1 MAELDITMDRS
12 ILLKALKN
20 AEDNNRK
27 KDANKIANILAQ
39 QGSPQTEYNKAA
51 ESIRSFAG
59 GALFE
64 YGDELEAGLRT
75 LVSSGRIGGKDYQ
88 KLRDEL
94 RAKQKAFA
102 EENPKLALGTKI
114 AGGFAIPGGV
124 VASGATKGAS
134 LLKNIGIG
142 SGYGALTGAGAA
154 EEVSDI
160 PRESLESGLIGGGVS
175 GGISTLGRIIAPKL
189 QKGAAELQKQ
199 GVQLTPGQ
207 AFGGTTQVIEQSAES
222 IPVIGKMIKGSRAE
236 SFKEFNKAAVNKAL
250 EPINKQV
257 SKNASGREIIREGQK
272 ILEDK
277 YTELLP
283 KLKFKTDLNVN
294 ASLNRIINNAKEDIT
309 DPGLMRTLQKQIDSF
324 KSKTKNS
331 ISDNSLKR
339 FEEDIKKKVGRYSLS
354 TGEEKALGD
363 ALEDVQKVFEVN
375 LQRQN
380 KELAG
385 ELRNINKAYA
395 GFARVETAM
404 QRARGQDAQ
413 FTPESLAGAVS
424 RLDKSAR
431 RRVSARGDAPLQDIS
446 DIGIDVLGSKVPDS
460 GTPGRLLTTGLLG
473 GGASVIDA
481 TTGGLLTLGSLPYTK
496 GGRAVFNALIKQRPE
511 LIQRTGEGISDI
523 STLLSSPTVLGIEE
537 DVPTINIGSQQF
549 PIR

>member
-1 MAELDITMDRS
+1 MAELDTTMDRS

-27 KDANKIANILAQ
+27 EDANKIANILAKQ
-39 QGSPQTEYNKAA
+39 NSPQTEYNKAA

-88 KLRDEL
+88 NLRDEL

-114 AGGFAIPGGV
+114 AGGFAVPGGV

-142 SGYGALTGAGAA
+142 AGYGGLTGAGAA

-175 GGISTLGRIIAPKL
+175 GGISTLGRLIAPQL

-207 AFGGTTQVIEQSAES
+207 AFGGTTQVLEQSAES
-222 IPVIGKMIKGSRAE
+222 IPVIGKMIKGSRFEA
-236 SFKEFNKAAVNKAL
+236 FKEFNKAAVNKAL

-257 SKNASGREIIREGQK
+257 SKNASGREIIREGQE
-272 ILEDK
+272 ILENQYK
-277 YTELLP
+277 TLLP
-283 KLKFKTDLNVN
+283 KLKFKSDSNVN
-294 ASLNRIINNAKEDIT
+294 ASLNRIINNAKEDLT
-309 DPGLMRTLQKQIDSF
+309 DSQIKTLQKQIDSF
-324 KSKTKNS
+324 KAKSKNPITG
-331 ISDNSLKR
+331 DSLKR
-339 FEEDIKKKVGRYSLS
+339 FEEEVKKKVGRYALS
-354 TGEEKALGD
+354 TGEEKAFGD

-424 RLDKSAR
+424 KLDKSAR
-431 RRVSARGDAPLQDIS
+431 RRVSARGDAPLQEIS

-460 GTPGRLLTTGLLG
+460 GTPGRLLTSGLLG

-511 LIQRTGEGISDI
+511 LVQRAGERISDV
-523 STLLSSPTVLGIEE
+523 STLLSSPAVLGIEE
-537 DVPTINIGSQQF
+537 DVPTINIGSRQN

>member
-1 MAELDITMDRS
+1 MAELDTTMDRS

-27 KDANKIANILAQ
+27 EDANKIANILAKQ
-39 QGSPQTEYNKAA
+39 NSPQTEYNKAA

-75 LVSSGRIGGKDYQ
+75 LVSSGRIGGKNYQ
-88 KLRDEL
+88 NLRDEL

-114 AGGFAIPGGV
+114 AGGFAVPGGV

-142 SGYGALTGAGAA
+142 AGYGGLTGAGAA

-160 PRESLESGLIGGGVS
+160 PRESLESALIGGGVS
-175 GGISTLGRIIAPKL
+175 GGISGVGRLIAPQL

-207 AFGGTTQVIEQSAES
+207 AFGGTTQVLEQSAES
-222 IPVIGKMIKGSRAE
+222 IPVIGKMIKGSRFEA
-236 SFKEFNKAAVNKAL
+236 FKEFNKAAVNKAL

-257 SKNASGREIIREGQK
+257 SKNASGREIIREGQE
-272 ILEDK
+272 ILENQYK
-277 YTELLP
+277 TLLP
-283 KLKFKTDLNVN
+283 KLKFKSDLNVD
-294 ASLNRIINNAKEDIT
+294 ASLNRIINNAKEDLT
-309 DPGLMRTLQKQIDSF
+309 DSQINTLQKQIDAF
-324 KSKTKNS
+324 KAKAKNP
-331 ISDNSLKR
+331 ITGDRLKR
-339 FEEDIKKKVGRYSLS
+339 FEEEIKKKVGRYALS
-354 TGEEKALGD
+354 TGEEKALGE

-424 RLDKSAR
+424 KLDKSAR
-431 RRVSARGDAPLQDIS
+431 RRVSARGDAPLQEIS

-460 GTPGRLLTTGLLG
+460 GTPGRLLTSGLLG

-511 LIQRTGEGISDI
+511 LVQRAGEGISDV
-523 STLLSSPTVLGIEE
+523 STLLSSPAVLGIEE
-537 DVPTINIGSQQF
+537 DVPTINIGSRQN

>member
-1 MAELDITMDRS
+1 MDREV
-12 ILLKALKN
+12 LLKALKN
-20 AEDNNRK
+20 AEDNNNQE
-27 KDANKIANILAQ
+27 DAKKIANILAKQ
-39 QGSPQTEYNKAA
+39 SSPKDTYNKAA
-51 ESIRSFAG
+51 ETVRSVAS

-64 YGDELEAGLRT
+64 FGDEIEAGLRT
-75 LVSSGRIGGKDYQ
+75 LVSTGKLGGPEYT

-94 RAKQKAFA
+94 RSKQKQFA
-102 EENPKLALGTKI
+102 EDNPKLALGTKI
-114 AGGFAIPGGV
+114 AGGLAIPAGT
-124 VASGATKGAS
+124 VAKGATKAAS
-134 LLKNIGIG
+134 LLKNIGLG
-142 SGYGALTGAGAA
+142 AGYGGIAGAGMA
-154 EEVSDI
+154 EETKDI
-160 PRESLESGLIGGGVS
+160 PKDVLESALLGGGAS
-175 GGISTLGRIIAPKL
+175 GTLSLAGKVISPTL
-189 QKGAAELQKQ
+189 QKGARELQDL
-199 GVQLTPGQ
+199 GVKLTPGQ
-207 AFGGTTQVIEQSAES
+207 AFGGSAQVLEQSAES
-222 IPVIGKMIKGSRAE
+222 LPVIGKMIKGTRAE
-236 SFKEFNKAAVNKAL
+236 AFSDFNKAAVNKAL
-250 EPINKQV
+250 QPVKEKISEK
-257 SKNASGREIIREGQK
+257 ATGREVIAEGQK
-272 ILEDK
+272 ILTNK
-277 YTELLP
+277 YDELLP

-309 DPGLMRTLQKQIDSF
+309 DPGLMRTLQKQIDAF

-331 ISDNSLKR
+331 ISDKSLKR

-375 LQRQN
+375 LQKQN

-460 GTPGRLLTTGLLG
+460 GTTGRLLT
-473 GGASVIDA
+473 S
-481 TTGGLLTLGSLPYTK
+481 GLLTGAGAVIDPTVAVGLGLGSLPYTS
-496 GGRAVFNALIKQRPE
+496 GGRAVFNALIKQRPKAV
-511 LIQRTGEGISDI
+511 QMTGEGISD
-523 STLLSSPTVLGIEE
+523 LSSLLGSAGLIEAQKKMYE
-537 DVPTINIGSQQF
+537 
-549 PIR
+549 